1 MCNSCE
7 RAGDKNLAGNFT
19 PVLMSLGVRRRGAR
33 GGGGEDAGMRKTG
46 KARAEKVGAKRE
58 KLVRV
63 FATRRNRDRTMRVH
77 YRVRECGGCRVLEL
91 RRIEDLE

>member
-1 MCNSCE
+1 M
-7 RAGDKNLAGNFT
+7 GNFT
-19 PVLMSLGVRRRGAR
+19 LVFMGLGMGRCGTRL
-33 GGGGEDAGMRKTG
+33 GGYEDAGMRKTS
-46 KARAEKVGAKRE
+46 KASAEKVGAKRE

-63 FATRRNRDRTMRVH
+63 FATRRDRERTMRVH

>member
-1 MCNSCE
+1 
-7 RAGDKNLAGNFT
+7 
-19 PVLMSLGVRRRGAR
+19 
-33 GGGGEDAGMRKTG
+33 MRKTS
-46 KARAEKVGAKRE
+46 KASAEKVGVKRE

-63 FATRRNRDRTMRVH
+63 FATRRDRERTMRVH